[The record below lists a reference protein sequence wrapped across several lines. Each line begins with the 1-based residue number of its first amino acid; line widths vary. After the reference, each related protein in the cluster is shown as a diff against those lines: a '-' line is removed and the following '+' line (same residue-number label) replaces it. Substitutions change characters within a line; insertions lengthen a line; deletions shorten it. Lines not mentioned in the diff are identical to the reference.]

1 MSPAAITVHSRRF
14 GSLEVAPEEIIHF
27 PEGLVGLPGHDY
39 VVVVH
44 DPDSPFCWL
53 QSAED
58 PDLALPVTDPWRFF
72 PTYVVDV
79 PTAEPAENVRVWVTV
94 RAGAKLEDFCAN
106 LRAPLLVLEGTG
118 RQVINEA
125 PEAPVRAPLFPPEAL
140 AA

>member
-1 MSPAAITVHSRRF
+1 MSPAAITIHSRRF

-44 DPDSPFCWL
+44 DPESPFCWL

-72 PTYVVDV
+72 PSYVVDV
-79 PTAEPAENVRVWVTV
+79 PAAEPASDVRVWVTV
-94 RAGAKLEDFCAN
+94 RASSKLEEFSAN
-106 LRAPLLVLEGTG
+106 LRAPLLVHESTG
-118 RQVINEA
+118 HQVINEA
-125 PEAPVRAPLFPPEAL
+125 PEAPVRAPLFGSQAL